1 VHGDGLGSLHSLLS
15 AKLWSP
21 SYVGRQLRNF
31 LDCFPPE
38 NAVKGFQM
46 QSTTEAR
53 ALDRWYLSVRYR
65 IMLACRPTV
74 AIFSKI
80 SLTAIKLNFHHLS

>member
-38 NAVKGFQM
+38 NAVKGSRREEKTRCQVSAKLAGIEEKSTFRFLLSSFLA
-46 QSTTEAR
+46 STTTLKSCA
-53 ALDRWYLSVRYR
+53 SH
-65 IMLACRPTV
+65 LA
-74 AIFSKI
+74 
-80 SLTAIKLNFHHLS
+80 